1 MREYRLL
8 IILFCATLV
17 MICVDWPQTWP
28 IAAGAAAMFYGFYR
42 WVWIELLG
50 WFSVILAV
58 LTFAMLINVFHPFS
72 AMLLFLVSLLGCMV
86 FTGWEGAV
94 VVGESWRDW
103 RKWRERHKGSG
114 VRAQINRRN

>member
-8 IILFCATLV
+8 IVLFCATLV
-17 MICVDWPQTWP
+17 MISVDWPQTWP

-58 LTFAMLINVFHPFS
+58 LTFAMLISVFHPFS
-72 AMLLFLVSLLGCMV
+72 AMLLFLVSLLGCLV
-86 FTGWEGAV
+86 FIGWESAV
-94 VVGESWRDW
+94 VVRESWRDW
-103 RKWRERHKGSG
+103 RSWREQRKVAAVGGKETKG
-114 VRAQINRRN
+114 

>member
-17 MICVDWPQTWP
+17 MISMGWPATWP

-42 WVWIELLG
+42 WVWVELLG

-58 LTFAMLINVFHPFS
+58 LAFAMLISVFHPFS
-72 AMLLFLVSLLGCMV
+72 AMLLFLVSLLGCLV
-86 FTGWEGAV
+86 FVGWEGAV
-94 VVGESWRDW
+94 VLRESWRDW
-103 RKWRERHKGSG
+103 RNWRERRKGSAAG
-114 VRAQINRRN
+114 GKETKG